1 MANKQQVE
9 ALLDKGL
16 TVREIADRI
25 GAMREYVS
33 TTLHRNGWLHRVKR
47 RAPYPNLRALNAE
60 LLETLKFLL
69 ENCYVPDKACS
80 CHINPPCG
88 DCYHNGGLREAMEM
102 ARAAI
107 AKAETK
113 P

>member
-1 MANKQQVE
+1 MASKQQVE

-60 LLETLKFLL
+60 LLAALK
-69 ENCYVPDKACS
+69 EARDYVRGDLK
-80 CHINPPCG
+80 NLGPCEHDVG
-88 DCYHNGGLREAMEM
+88 HCVCGIRSMLHNMEE
-102 ARAAI
+102 AI